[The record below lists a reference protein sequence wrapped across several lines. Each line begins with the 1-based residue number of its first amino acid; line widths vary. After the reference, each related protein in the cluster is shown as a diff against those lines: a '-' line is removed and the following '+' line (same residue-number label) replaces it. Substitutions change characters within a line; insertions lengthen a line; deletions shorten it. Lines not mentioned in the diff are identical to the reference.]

1 MLSIEAIDDLS
12 SRISGFIL
20 KALILGSLLADF
32 FVVAPLPSGQDCRQG
47 LKLNRPAGECYLP
60 CKCPVGSFGLL

>member
-47 LKLNRPAGECYLP
+47 L
-60 CKCPVGSFGLL
+60 